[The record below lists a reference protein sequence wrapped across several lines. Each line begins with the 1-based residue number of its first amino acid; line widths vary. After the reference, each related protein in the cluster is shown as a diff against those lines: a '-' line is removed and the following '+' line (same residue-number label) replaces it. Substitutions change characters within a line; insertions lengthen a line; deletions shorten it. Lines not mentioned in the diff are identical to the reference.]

1 MARARPKDATR
12 AFEAATTTR
21 LPRFVLRLFI
31 AGSTPRS
38 TEALANLK
46 AICEE
51 HLAGRYEL
59 EVVDVYQ
66 QPKRARSEQIVAVPT
81 LVKISPAPTR
91 RLIGDL
97 SEQRAVLEGLGIRA
111 RRRP

>member
-1 MARARPKDATR
+1 MARKRSGDATR
-12 AFEAATTTR
+12 AFEAAATAG
-21 LPRFVLRLFI
+21 LPHFVLRLFI

-66 QPKRARSEQIVAVPT
+66 QPTRAKSEQILAVPT
-81 LVKISPAPTR
+81 LVKLSPGPTKK
-91 RLIGDL
+91 LIGDF
-97 SEQRAVLEGLGIRA
+97 SQHG
-111 RRRP
+111 